1 MKKITIIFLV
11 LSFNVLSFAQTT
23 NIPDPNF
30 EQALI
35 DLGIDTNGLNG
46 NILNSD
52 AAGVTYVNV
61 DSKSIGD
68 LTGIEAFT
76 SLLSL
81 YCSSNNL
88 TSFDAS
94 VVPTLTNLV
103 VWNNNLVSLNVNS
116 NLDLYTLS
124 CDENNLTSLDVS
136 NLTGL
141 YRLYCGSNSISTLD
155 LSGNPDLLTLD
166 CYGMNNLTTLD
177 FTNNPNLYELY
188 ASNNQLTALDLS
200 NMSDFRRLSCGNNNL
215 SSLNVKNGNNTNV
228 TYFNIQNNPNLTC
241 VEVDDVAYSD
251 TNWGIDSQ
259 AVFSTNCTA
268 SLQNFN
274 LLDVSIYPNPTSGH
288 ISITSSDNIII
299 DSIVIYNIF
308 GKKVMHS
315 NVKNNAI
322 DVSLLNSGVYYV
334 NIYADNSKTVK
345 KLIIE

>member
-1 MKKITIIFLV
+1 MKKITTVLLV
-11 LSFNVLSFAQTT
+11 LTFNVLSFAQTT

-52 AAGVTYVNV
+52 AASVTSIYVV
-61 DSKSIGD
+61 SKSIND
-68 LTGIEAFT
+68 LAGIEAFT
-76 SLLSL
+76 SLQAL
-81 YCSSNNL
+81 YCGQNNL
-88 TSFDAS
+88 T
-94 VVPTLTNLV
+94 NLD
-103 VWNNNLVSLNVNS
+103 VNS
-116 NLDLYTLS
+116 NLDLIVLS
-124 CDENNLTSLDVS
+124 CAQNNISALDISNLNLYRLSCGLNNINSIDVS
-136 NLTGL
+136 NS
-141 YRLYCGSNSISTLD
+141 SNLFK
-155 LSGNPDLLTLD
+155 LD
-166 CYGMNNLTTLD
+166 CYALNLTTLD
-177 FTNNPNLYELY
+177 LTNNPNLKELY
-188 ASNNQLTALDLS
+188 IEGNQLVSLDLS
-200 NMSDFRRLSCGNNNL
+200 NMNNFERLNCRSNNL
-215 SSLNVKNGNNTNV
+215 SSLNVKNGNNTNI
-228 TYFNIQNNPNLTC
+228 TYFNIINNPNLTC

-259 AVFSTNCTA
+259 AVFSINCTA

-299 DSIVIYNIF
+299 DSIAIYNIF

-334 NIYADNSKTVK
+334 NIYANNSKTVK